1 VSIVDV
7 SELER
12 LEADLSSA
20 FTRAARKVEAV
31 TSKGALNIKQQL
43 QREAQGIAHAPR
55 LPSSIDYE
63 VRTGSDF
70 TEAEI
75 GPREGGAGSL
85 AFFYYGN
92 SKIGPQLPDPM
103 IALEA
108 EGEKFAEHIAR
119 VIVDGMLP

>member
-1 VSIVDV
+1 MSDFDA
-7 SELER
+7 SELVD

-20 FTRAARKVEAV
+20 FARTARKVEAV
-31 TSKGALNIKQQL
+31 TSKGALNVKEQL
-43 QREAQGIAHAPR
+43 QREARGIRHAPG
-55 LPSSIDYE
+55 LPATINYDL
-63 VRTGSDF
+63 RTGSDF
-70 TEAEI
+70 AEAEI

-108 EGEKFAEHIAR
+108 EGEKYAEHLLR
-119 VIVDGMLP
+119 VVADGMLP